1 MDEDD
6 KRRTAGPPGD
16 GANSGAPPRQAAPGA
31 EGCSGQ
37 HDKGAA
43 CQAPAMPPL
52 EQLPAQRD
60 ALRARAKADKLH
72 MKIAL
77 GVCLGS
83 FAGLCAYTSLIDHAD
98 EDGLVPAIPT
108 LALISLFIGAVV
120 LAAIKTS
127 VKIAARWR

>member
-6 KRRTAGPPGD
+6 KRRTAGPSGD
-16 GANSGAPPRQAAPGA
+16 GANSGTPSRPAA
-31 EGCSGQ
+31 
-37 HDKGAA
+37 
-43 CQAPAMPPL
+43 PL

-127 VKIAARWR
+127 VKITARWR